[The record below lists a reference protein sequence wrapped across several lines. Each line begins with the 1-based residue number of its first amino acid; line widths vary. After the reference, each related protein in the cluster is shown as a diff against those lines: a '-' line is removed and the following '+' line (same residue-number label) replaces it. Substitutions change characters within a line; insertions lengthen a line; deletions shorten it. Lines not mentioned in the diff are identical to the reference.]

1 LEEGL
6 EATGVALLLLLL
18 LQVSLAPGFAFPRT
32 RDSSY
37 GLFRVVS

>member
-6 EATGVALLLLLL
+6 EATGVALLLL

>member
-6 EATGVALLLLLL
+6 EATGVALLLLL